1 MCGAQMT
8 RGRDSDAG
16 VGKESLLGWGVAP
29 QLEDSS
35 VPGSRAWSSLVVEG
49 SRLPAV

>member
-1 MCGAQMT
+1 MWGTDDMRERLRCW
-8 RGRDSDAG
+8 
-16 VGKESLLGWGVAP
+16 VGTESLLGWGVAP